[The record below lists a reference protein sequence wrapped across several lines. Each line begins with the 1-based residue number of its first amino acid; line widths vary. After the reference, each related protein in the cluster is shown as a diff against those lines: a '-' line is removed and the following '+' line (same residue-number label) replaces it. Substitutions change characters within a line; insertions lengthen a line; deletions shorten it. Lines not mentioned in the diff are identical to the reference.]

1 MASILAA
8 MTRFANLTK
17 PMRYMVTGL
26 VVCASDTGHLTS
38 RRMWPRSAYS
48 CDRDGWHR
56 KVFPTIATWKGLGR
70 YNKEHPG
77 LLIMAA
83 LQVRKQIHFLC
94 DRKVWLLHTAQGLTF
109 GCSTDKGQVVFEAV
123 SPKTCAVAVR
133 THSPTTPLPSFTGVK
148 AFSKQAILTRF
159 ISSTAGLS
167 YLAMENLK
175 LGLTGV
181 EAALERWTEGREK
194 WQVVAGSA
202 TLTLAAMAL
211 GNLYANRADVKDDLQ
226 AWVFRVL
233 RSVPAIKSYIQK
245 QLDQSRKEIQKGIF
259 EDAGASVAALPP
271 LKELPKD
278 GWSEERVLDVA
289 ANTLGK
295 GNYAWQDGKISGGAF
310 SGGNEDLSDVLLK
323 VYGMTALTNPLHAD
337 MFPGVRKMEA
347 EIVRMTLSI
356 FHGDDEACG
365 CMTSGGSESLLM
377 AMKAMRDWGR
387 EVKGVKRAEVVM
399 AVTGHS
405 GFDKAASLLG
415 VKIRKV
421 PVDPV
426 SFKADVNAMRRAIN
440 RNTVMLV
447 ASAPEFPHGIIDDVE
462 AIGALGLARGVPVHV
477 DCCMGGFLMPFMD
490 AAGFPLPP
498 FDFRVPGVVS
508 ISADT
513 HKPAAQCRASRPR
526 AGPRVIT
533 GGAASQASMAP
544 PIPNPARVPNLRS
557 NHGVPSV
564 IQDRM
569 NYIFI
574 LHRLAD

>member
-1 MASILAA
+1 
-8 MTRFANLTK
+8 
-17 PMRYMVTGL
+17 
-26 VVCASDTGHLTS
+26 
-38 RRMWPRSAYS
+38 
-48 CDRDGWHR
+48 
-56 KVFPTIATWKGLGR
+56 
-70 YNKEHPG
+70 
-77 LLIMAA
+77 
-83 LQVRKQIHFLC
+83 
-94 DRKVWLLHTAQGLTF
+94 
-109 GCSTDKGQVVFEAV
+109 
-123 SPKTCAVAVR
+123 
-133 THSPTTPLPSFTGVK
+133 
-148 AFSKQAILTRF
+148 
-159 ISSTAGLS
+159 
-167 YLAMENLK
+167 MESLR

-211 GNLYANRADVKDDLQ
+211 GNLYANRADVKDDIQ
-226 AWVFRVL
+226 AWVFRVI
-233 RSVPAIKSYIQK
+233 RSVPAIKRYIQK

-365 CMTSGGSESLLM
+365 CMTSGGSESILM

-387 EVKGVKRAEVVM
+387 EVKGVKQPEVAM

-426 SFKADVNAMRRAIN
+426 SFKADVNAMSRAIN

-447 ASAPEFPHGIIDDVE
+447 ASAPQFPHGIIDDVE

-490 AAGFPLPP
+490 AAGYPLPP
-498 FDFRVPGVVS
+498 FDFRVRGVVS

-513 HKPAAQCRASRPR
+513 HKYGQAHKGSSVIMYRRPEYRHYQYFVTPDWPGGIYGSPTIAGSRPGGLMAVCWAALLYHGVSGYTDAAR
-526 AGPRVIT
+526 RIIRTARDLKQRLQRVPGIQLFGNPLT
-533 GGAASQASMAP
+533 SIVAFRSSEVNILAVGDLMTARGWHLTFLQYPPGLHVCLTSLQATDNFAEELVKDVKETMDVVRLNPQPPSGVGKVYGTAAS
-544 PIPNPARVPNLRS
+544 IPDKTLVGEAAKIFLTCYYETEIVPDNKDKVKNVETSRTT
-557 NHGVPSV
+557 
-564 IQDRM
+564 
-569 NYIFI
+569 
-574 LHRLAD
+574 

>member
-1 MASILAA
+1 
-8 MTRFANLTK
+8 
-17 PMRYMVTGL
+17 
-26 VVCASDTGHLTS
+26 
-38 RRMWPRSAYS
+38 
-48 CDRDGWHR
+48 
-56 KVFPTIATWKGLGR
+56 
-70 YNKEHPG
+70 
-77 LLIMAA
+77 
-83 LQVRKQIHFLC
+83 
-94 DRKVWLLHTAQGLTF
+94 
-109 GCSTDKGQVVFEAV
+109 
-123 SPKTCAVAVR
+123 
-133 THSPTTPLPSFTGVK
+133 
-148 AFSKQAILTRF
+148 
-159 ISSTAGLS
+159 
-167 YLAMENLK
+167 
-175 LGLTGV
+175 
-181 EAALERWTEGREK
+181 
-194 WQVVAGSA
+194 
-202 TLTLAAMAL
+202 MAL
-211 GNLYANRADVKDDLQ
+211 GNLYANRADVKDDIQ

-233 RSVPAIKSYIQK
+233 RSIPAVKRYIQK
-245 QLDQSRKEIQKGIF
+245 QLDQSRIEIQKGIF

-278 GWSEERVLDVA
+278 GWSEEQVLDVA
-289 ANTLGK
+289 SNTLGK

-365 CMTSGGSESLLM
+365 CMTSGGSESILM
-377 AMKAMRDWGR
+377 AMKAMRNWGR
-387 EVKGVKRAEVVM
+387 EVKGVKQAEVVM
-399 AVTGHS
+399 AVTAHS

-477 DCCMGGFLMPFMD
+477 DCCMGGFLLPFMD
-490 AAGFPLPP
+490 AAGYPLPP

-513 HKPAAQCRASRPR
+513 HKYGQAHKGSSVIMYRRPEYRHYQYFVTPDWPGGIYGSPTIAGSRPGGLMAVCWAALLYHGVTGYTDAAR
-526 AGPRVIT
+526 RIIRTARDLKQRLQRVPGIQLFGDPLT
-533 GGAASQASMAP
+533 SIVAFRSSEVNILAVGDLMTARGWHLTFLQYPPGLHVCLTSLQATDNFAEELVKDVKETMEFVRLNPQPPSGVGKVYGTAAS
-544 PIPNPARVPNLRS
+544 IPDKTLVGEAAKIFLTCYYDTEIVPDDKDKMKDDTSRS
-557 NHGVPSV
+557 T
-564 IQDRM
+564 
-569 NYIFI
+569 
-574 LHRLAD
+574 

>member
-1 MASILAA
+1 
-8 MTRFANLTK
+8 
-17 PMRYMVTGL
+17 
-26 VVCASDTGHLTS
+26 
-38 RRMWPRSAYS
+38 
-48 CDRDGWHR
+48 
-56 KVFPTIATWKGLGR
+56 
-70 YNKEHPG
+70 
-77 LLIMAA
+77 
-83 LQVRKQIHFLC
+83 
-94 DRKVWLLHTAQGLTF
+94 
-109 GCSTDKGQVVFEAV
+109 
-123 SPKTCAVAVR
+123 
-133 THSPTTPLPSFTGVK
+133 
-148 AFSKQAILTRF
+148 
-159 ISSTAGLS
+159 
-167 YLAMENLK
+167 MESLR

-211 GNLYANRADVKDDLQ
+211 GNLYANRADVKDDIQ
-226 AWVFRVL
+226 AWVFRVI
-233 RSVPAIKSYIQK
+233 RSVPAIKRYIQK

-365 CMTSGGSESLLM
+365 CVGSRSLFVVDRWSKQSL
-377 AMKAMRDWGR
+377 AMPSQSSLRHGDAP
-387 EVKGVKRAEVVM
+387 
-399 AVTGHS
+399 
-405 GFDKAASLLG
+405 LLG

-426 SFKADVNAMRRAIN
+426 SFKADVNAMSRAIN

-447 ASAPEFPHGIIDDVE
+447 ASAPQFPHGIIDDVE

-490 AAGFPLPP
+490 AAGYPLPP

-513 HKPAAQCRASRPR
+513 HKYGQAHKGSSVIMYRRPEYRHYQYFVTPDWPGGIYGSPTIAGSRPGGLMAVCWAALLYHGVSGYTDAAR
-526 AGPRVIT
+526 RIIRTARDLKQRLQRVPGIQLFGDPLT
-533 GGAASQASMAP
+533 SIVAFRSSEVNILAVGDLMTARGWHLTFLQYPPGLHVCLTSLQATDNFAEELVKDVKETMDVVRLNPQPPSGVGKVYGTAAS
-544 PIPNPARVPNLRS
+544 IPDKTLVGEAAKIFLTCYYETEIVPDNKDKVKNVETSRTT
-557 NHGVPSV
+557 
-564 IQDRM
+564 
-569 NYIFI
+569 
-574 LHRLAD
+574 

>member
-1 MASILAA
+1 
-8 MTRFANLTK
+8 
-17 PMRYMVTGL
+17 
-26 VVCASDTGHLTS
+26 
-38 RRMWPRSAYS
+38 
-48 CDRDGWHR
+48 
-56 KVFPTIATWKGLGR
+56 
-70 YNKEHPG
+70 
-77 LLIMAA
+77 
-83 LQVRKQIHFLC
+83 
-94 DRKVWLLHTAQGLTF
+94 
-109 GCSTDKGQVVFEAV
+109 
-123 SPKTCAVAVR
+123 
-133 THSPTTPLPSFTGVK
+133 
-148 AFSKQAILTRF
+148 
-159 ISSTAGLS
+159 
-167 YLAMENLK
+167 MESLR

-211 GNLYANRADVKDDLQ
+211 GNLYANRADVKDDIQ
-226 AWVFRVL
+226 AWVFRVI
-233 RSVPAIKSYIQK
+233 RSVPAIKRYIQK

-365 CMTSGGSESLLM
+365 CMTSGGSESILM

-387 EVKGVKRAEVVM
+387 EVKGVKQPEVAM

-426 SFKADVNAMRRAIN
+426 SFKADVNAMSRAIN

-447 ASAPEFPHGIIDDVE
+447 ASAPQFPHGIIDDVE

-490 AAGFPLPP
+490 AAGYPLPP

-513 HKPAAQCRASRPR
+513 HKYGQAHKGSSVIMYRRPEYRHYQYFVTPDWPGGIYGSPTIAGSRPGGLMAVCWAALLYHGVSGYTDAAR
-526 AGPRVIT
+526 RIIRTARDLKQRLQRVPGIQLFGDPLT
-533 GGAASQASMAP
+533 SIVAFRSSEVNILAVGDLMTARGWHLTFLQYPPGLHVCLTSLQATDNFAEELVKDVKETMDVVRLNPQPPSGVGKVYGTAAS
-544 PIPNPARVPNLRS
+544 IPDKTLVGEAAKIFLTCYYETEIVPDNKDKVKNVETSRTT
-557 NHGVPSV
+557 
-564 IQDRM
+564 
-569 NYIFI
+569 
-574 LHRLAD
+574 